1 MNIKTWIIHKLGGL
15 TKQDIL
21 PPPKYNVINPKVEKF
36 ATQIIDKDHI
46 MPEDYIL
53 DQLIYNLI
61 PLLRDKVKITKEN
74 NYCGDTCYIAEINI
88 VDPNQILY

>member
-1 MNIKTWIIHKLGGL
+1 MKIKTWLIHKLGGL
-15 TKQDIL
+15 TKQDIF
-21 PPPKYNVINPKVEKF
+21 PAPQYNVINPKIEKF

-46 MPEDYIL
+46 IPENYIT

-74 NYCGDTCYIAEINI
+74 NYCGDIYYRAEINI
-88 VDPNQILY
+88 VDLN